1 MIRIPKCRMI
11 SIRLSAEEY
20 QALQALY
27 PTYGARSV
35 SDFARLAMKRV
46 MSGTYAADDAIL
58 TRLNA
63 LDERVSSIEARFTGG
78 RTSKH

>member
-1 MIRIPKCRMI
+1 MI
-11 SIRLSAEEY
+11 SIRLSSEEY

-35 SDFARLAMKRV
+35 SDFLRLAMKRV
-46 MSGTYAADDAIL
+46 MSGSYAADDVVL

-63 LDERVSSIEARFTGG
+63 LDERVSSIEARFTAA
-78 RTSKH
+78 RNSKL